1 MRPTEREHNTALFLL
16 RSFQLGL
23 RIEDMKQLTLGMVLD
38 MFAEAGN
45 DSVEYKQLATQADFD
60 AFASGRF

>member
-16 RSFQLGL
+16 RSFQLGI

-60 AFASGRF
+60 AFAGGRF